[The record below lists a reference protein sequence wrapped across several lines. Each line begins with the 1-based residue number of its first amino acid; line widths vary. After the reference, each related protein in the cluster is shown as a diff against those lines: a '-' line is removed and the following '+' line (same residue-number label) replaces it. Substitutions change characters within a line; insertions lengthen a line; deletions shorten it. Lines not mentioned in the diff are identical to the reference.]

1 MAMLSSKD
9 SRYKLS
15 KLSNFWK
22 NEIQDGIFFPG
33 HVKKLKGLLQTM
45 VAFSKHLVDLIF
57 YFGPLLDV
65 LATKYDLILY
75 KMSLIFQLLNMA
87 KFNKSGVFSF
97 KMSSNFG
104 GSTEYAGPFPKAWWS
119 WSFTLDLQW
128 IFHELFERLDSITE
142 CQWPIL

>member
-1 MAMLSSKD
+1 MSESWPLLLVILFKIWWSHCHFISKIMAMLSSKD

-15 KLSNFWK
+15 KMSNFWK

-65 LATKYDLILY
+65 LATKYDLIFY
-75 KMSLIFQLLNMA
+75 KMSLIFQL
-87 KFNKSGVFSF
+87 FNKVH
-97 KMSSNFG
+97 SS
-104 GSTEYAGPFPKAWWS
+104 P
-119 WSFTLDLQW
+119 SFTIW
-128 IFHELFERLDSITE
+128 ILWFVVLRRLKSAKVQI
-142 CQWPIL
+142 

>member
-1 MAMLSSKD
+1 MSESWPLLLVILFKIWWSHCHFIFKIMAMSSSKV

-15 KLSNFWK
+15 KN
-22 NEIQDGIFFPG
+22 IFNSRWHFLPG

-45 VAFSKHLVDLIF
+45 VAFLKHLVDLIF

-65 LATKYDLILY
+65 LATKYDLIFY

-104 GSTEYAGPFPKAWWS
+104 GSTEYACLLYTSPSPR
-119 WSFTLDLQW
+119 D
-128 IFHELFERLDSITE
+128 
-142 CQWPIL
+142 